1 MNINEYIDHTLLKQ
15 DQTKN
20 QLDNLIKEAITFNFA
35 AVCVSQDN
43 VSYVANKLQ
52 DTSVNTCTVIGFPLG
67 NNTTKTKVFEA
78 LDAISNGACEID
90 MVVNVSKV
98 KDKNW
103 KYVENDIKEVND
115 AVHTKGKI
123 LKVIFENC
131 LLTKEQIVKLCEI
144 CVKLKVDFVKTS
156 TGFST
161 GGATFEDVKLM
172 KSIVEDKVLIKAA
185 GGVKTKEDATKMIEL
200 GVSRIGTSNGVSIIK
215 GETSGDTY

>member
-20 QLDNLIKEAITFNFA
+20 QLDNLIKEAITYNFA

-115 AVHTKGKI
+115 AVHLKGKI

-131 LLTKEQIVKLCEI
+131 LLTKDQIVKLCEI
-144 CVKLKVDFVKTS
+144 CVELKVDFVKTS

-172 KSIVEDKVLIKAA
+172 KSIVKDKVLIKAA
-185 GGVKTKEDATKMIEL
+185 GGVKTKEDAIKMIEL
-200 GVSRIGTSNGVSIIK
+200 GVSRIGTSNGVTIIK
-215 GETSGDTY
+215 GEVAGDTY